1 MEDIPG
7 ISTGLPYAGGRPIK
21 ERTNPQEI
29 IPPYTVLSL
38 FADGAFC
45 TLFTDFLNTFQTL
58 LKSMFKY
65 DKITIE
71 YPYERLSKL
80 KLSY

>member
-7 ISTGLPYAGGRPIK
+7 ISTGLPYAGRKLFKKG
-21 ERTNPQEI
+21 TNPQEI